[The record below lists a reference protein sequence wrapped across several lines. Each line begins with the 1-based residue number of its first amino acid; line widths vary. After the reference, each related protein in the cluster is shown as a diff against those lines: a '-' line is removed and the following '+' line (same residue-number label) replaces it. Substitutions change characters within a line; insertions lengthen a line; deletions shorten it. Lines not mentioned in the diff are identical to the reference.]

1 MRDTTRMVTNCST
14 HNQVLWKR
22 FKRQSLLQVFVE
34 LGILFMIIF
43 SYFPMFGIIMAFK
56 DYRIAS
62 VKGIFIS
69 WVGLRTC
76 LNLFT
81 IAGLL
86 ILFGTDYIHESKGQ
100 KEMGQFIDCRSHA
113 SDYDFGMFG
122 KRRRFG
128 EHGRK
133 HVK

>member
-1 MRDTTRMVTNCST
+1 MHADTTRMVTNCST

-62 VKGIFIS
+62 AQGIFIS
-69 WVGLRTC
+69 WVGFKYLSEFVYDCR
-76 LNLFT
+76 
-81 IAGLL
+81 
-86 ILFGTDYIHESKGQ
+86 
-100 KEMGQFIDCRSHA
+100 FIDFVRNRLHP
-113 SDYDFGMFG
+113 
-122 KRRRFG
+122 
-128 EHGRK
+128 
-133 HVK
+133 